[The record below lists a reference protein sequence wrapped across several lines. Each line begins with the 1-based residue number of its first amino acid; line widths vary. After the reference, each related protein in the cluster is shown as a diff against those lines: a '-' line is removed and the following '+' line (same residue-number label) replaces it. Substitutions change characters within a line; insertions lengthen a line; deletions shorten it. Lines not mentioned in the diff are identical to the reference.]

1 MSKYDNLTPKE
12 ASGLIA
18 EQLKIAQR
26 AVSEA
31 EAIADASGQSFSM
44 DLGGYGMGGWYTPV
58 PKKPEDAGDDWEA
71 SDESY
76 GWQSSSSS
84 C

>member
-44 DLGGYGMGGWYTPV
+44 ELSGYGMGGWYTPA
-58 PKKPEDAGDDWEA
+58 PKKPDDAGDDWYS
-71 SDESY
+71 SDEG

>member
-1 MSKYDNLTPKE
+1 MSKYEGITAKE

-18 EQLKIAQR
+18 EQLKIAQA

-31 EAIADASGQSFSM
+31 EAIADASGEGFYM
-44 DLGGYGMGGWYTPV
+44 DLGGYGMGGYYHPEE
-58 PKKPEDAGDDWEA
+58 KKPEDAGDDWYS
-71 SDESY
+71 SDEG
-76 GWQSSSSS
+76 GWNSSSSN

>member
-1 MSKYDNLTPKE
+1 MSKYEGITAKE

-18 EQLKIAQR
+18 EQLKIAQA

-31 EAIADASGQSFSM
+31 EAIADASGECFYM
-44 DLGGYGMGGWYTPV
+44 DLGGYGMGGYYTPEE
-58 PKKPEDAGDDWEA
+58 KKPDDAEDDWYS
-71 SDESY
+71 SDEG
-76 GWQSSSSS
+76 GWASSSSS